1 MPTLPTTSPSL
12 AVLALLKTQ
21 PPLLDVRAP
30 VEYRQSKLLNS
41 FNAPILND
49 AEREQ
54 VGTTYRRDGH
64 DAAVLLGREL
74 VSGTIRTQR
83 IEQWQKYCLE
93 NTDAQ
98 IMCWRG
104 GLRSALAQQWL
115 AAQGVQRERVAGGF
129 KAVRHGSLHVLAN
142 PQKRWWLVS
151 GRTGSAKT
159 PLIQSLENGI
169 DLEGHANHRGS
180 AFGRRLTP
188 QPTPVTFECALASAY
203 LRLPGES
210 LVVEDE
216 SRTIGRIGLPRRGMS
231 KCCRPQSHLWRR
243 VLKSALSIFTKN
255 MSPKRLMTSGRWP
268 YAERPA
274 GAIRRSAD
282 AHQASTRRRAASRSH
297 PKVAAGVR
305 WENRSPGLDQLFTAG
320 VLRPD
325 VRLSAAAQDGSHSI
339 SRVSCGRGRLFTRQI
354 LAPASLGMP
363 DLFTDQ
369 EVLHQRRYLL

>member
-1 MPTLPTTSPSL
+1 MPTLPTTSPSP

-30 VEYRQSKLLNS
+30 VEFRQGKLPNS

-54 VGTTYRRDGH
+54 VGTTYKRDGH
-64 DAAVLLGREL
+64 DAAVLLGHEL
-74 VSGTIRTQR
+74 VSGATRTQR

-104 GLRSALAQQWL
+104 GQRSALAQQWL

-159 PLIQSLENGI
+159 PLIQSLHSGI

-216 SRTIGRIGLPRRGMS
+216 SRTIGRIGLPQVWHEQMLQAPIALVEASFEERVEHIHKEYVAEALDEHRDAGLMPTDLLGRYEEALVRIKRRLGG
-231 KCCRPQSHLWRR
+231 
-243 VLKSALSIFTKN
+243 A
-255 MSPKRLMTSGRWP
+255 RLADLTLRLQQ
-268 YAERPA
+268 AFA
-274 GAIRRSAD
+274 GKTDHRDWISYLLREYYDPMYDFQLQRKTARIQFRGCHAD
-282 AHQASTRRRAASRSH
+282 
-297 PKVAAGVR
+297 VAA
-305 WENRSPGLDQLFTAG
+305 F
-320 VLRPD
+320 LRAKP
-325 VRLSAAAQDGSHSI
+325 
-339 SRVSCGRGRLFTRQI
+339 
-354 LAPASLGMP
+354 
-363 DLFTDQ
+363 
-369 EVLHQRRYLL
+369 

>member
-1 MPTLPTTSPSL
+1 MPTLPTTSPSP

-30 VEYRQSKLLNS
+30 VEFRQGKLLNS

-49 AEREQ
+49 AERAQ

-64 DAAVLLGREL
+64 DAAVLLGHEL
-74 VSGTIRTQR
+74 VSGATRTQR

-104 GLRSALAQQWL
+104 GQRSALAQQWL

-159 PLIQSLENGI
+159 PLIQSLRSGI

-216 SRTIGRIGLPRRGMS
+216 SRTIGRIGLPQVWHEQMLQAPIALVEASFEERVEHIHKEYVAEALDEHRDAGLMPTDLLGRYEEALVRIKRRLGG
-231 KCCRPQSHLWRR
+231 
-243 VLKSALSIFTKN
+243 A
-255 MSPKRLMTSGRWP
+255 RLADLTLRLQQ
-268 YAERPA
+268 AFA
-274 GAIRRSAD
+274 GKTDHRDWISYLLREYYDPMYDFQLQRKTARIQFRGCHAD
-282 AHQASTRRRAASRSH
+282 
-297 PKVAAGVR
+297 VAA
-305 WENRSPGLDQLFTAG
+305 F
-320 VLRPD
+320 LRAKP
-325 VRLSAAAQDGSHSI
+325 
-339 SRVSCGRGRLFTRQI
+339 
-354 LAPASLGMP
+354 
-363 DLFTDQ
+363 
-369 EVLHQRRYLL
+369 

>member
-1 MPTLPTTSPSL
+1 MPTLPTTSPSP

-30 VEYRQSKLLNS
+30 VEFRQGKLPNS

-54 VGTTYRRDGH
+54 VGTTYKRDGH
-64 DAAVLLGREL
+64 DAAVLLGHEL
-74 VSGTIRTQR
+74 VSGATRTQR

-104 GLRSALAQQWL
+104 GQRSALAQQWL

-159 PLIQSLENGI
+159 PLIQSLQSGI

-216 SRTIGRIGLPRRGMS
+216 SRTIGRIGLPQVWHEQMLQAPIALVEASFEERVEHIHKEYVAEALDEHRDAGLMPTDLLGRYEEALVRIKRRLGG
-231 KCCRPQSHLWRR
+231 
-243 VLKSALSIFTKN
+243 A
-255 MSPKRLMTSGRWP
+255 RLADLTLRLQQ
-268 YAERPA
+268 AFA
-274 GAIRRSAD
+274 GKTDHRDWISYLLREYYDPMYDFQLQRKTARIQFRGCHAD
-282 AHQASTRRRAASRSH
+282 
-297 PKVAAGVR
+297 VAA
-305 WENRSPGLDQLFTAG
+305 F
-320 VLRPD
+320 LRAKP
-325 VRLSAAAQDGSHSI
+325 
-339 SRVSCGRGRLFTRQI
+339 
-354 LAPASLGMP
+354 
-363 DLFTDQ
+363 
-369 EVLHQRRYLL
+369 

>member
-1 MPTLPTTSPSL
+1 MPTLPTTSPSP

-30 VEYRQSKLLNS
+30 VEFRQGKLPNS

-54 VGTTYRRDGH
+54 VGTTYKRDGH
-64 DAAVLLGREL
+64 DAAVLLGHEL
-74 VSGTIRTQR
+74 VSGATRTQR

-104 GLRSALAQQWL
+104 GQRSALAQQWL
-115 AAQGVQRERVAGGF
+115 AAQGLQRERVAGGF

-159 PLIQSLENGI
+159 PLVQSLQSGI

-203 LRLPGES
+203 LRLPGEN

-216 SRTIGRIGLPRRGMS
+216 SRTIGRIGLPQVWHEQMLQAPIALVEASFEERVEHIHKEYVAEALDEHRDAGLMPTDLLGRYEEALVRIKRRLGG
-231 KCCRPQSHLWRR
+231 
-243 VLKSALSIFTKN
+243 A
-255 MSPKRLMTSGRWP
+255 RLADLTLRLQQ
-268 YAERPA
+268 AFA
-274 GAIRRSAD
+274 GKTDHRDWISYLLREYYDPMYDFQLQRKTARIQFRGCHAD
-282 AHQASTRRRAASRSH
+282 
-297 PKVAAGVR
+297 VAA
-305 WENRSPGLDQLFTAG
+305 F
-320 VLRPD
+320 LRAKP
-325 VRLSAAAQDGSHSI
+325 
-339 SRVSCGRGRLFTRQI
+339 
-354 LAPASLGMP
+354 
-363 DLFTDQ
+363 
-369 EVLHQRRYLL
+369 

>member
-1 MPTLPTTSPSL
+1 MPTLPTTSPSP

-30 VEYRQSKLLNS
+30 VEFRQGKLLNS

-54 VGTTYRRDGH
+54 VGTTYKRDGH
-64 DAAVLLGREL
+64 DAAVLLGHEL
-74 VSGTIRTQR
+74 VSGATRTQR

-104 GLRSALAQQWL
+104 GQRSALAQQWL

-159 PLIQSLENGI
+159 PLIQSLQSGI

-216 SRTIGRIGLPRRGMS
+216 SRTIGRIGLP
-231 KCCRPQSHLWRR
+231 Q
-243 VLKSALSIFTKN
+243 V
-255 MSPKRLMTSGRWP
+255 
-268 YAERPA
+268 
-274 GAIRRSAD
+274 
-282 AHQASTRRRAASRSH
+282 
-297 PKVAAGVR
+297 
-305 WENRSPGLDQLFTAG
+305 
-320 VLRPD
+320 
-325 VRLSAAAQDGSHSI
+325 
-339 SRVSCGRGRLFTRQI
+339 
-354 LAPASLGMP
+354 
-363 DLFTDQ
+363 
-369 EVLHQRRYLL
+369 

>member
-21 PPLLDVRAP
+21 PPLLDVRSP

-41 FNAPILND
+41 FNAPILKD

-54 VGTTYRRDGH
+54 VGTTYRRNGH

-203 LRLPGES
+203 LRLPGEN

-216 SRTIGRIGLPRRGMS
+216 SRTIGRLGLPTAWHEQMLQAPIALVEASFEERVEHIHKEYVAEALDEHRDAGLMPRDLLARYEEALVRIKRRLGG
-231 KCCRPQSHLWRR
+231 
-243 VLKSALSIFTKN
+243 A
-255 MSPKRLMTSGRWP
+255 RLADLTQRLQQAFAGKTDHRDWISYLLREYYDPMYDFQLERKTTRIRFRGRN
-268 YAERPA
+268 
-274 GAIRRSAD
+274 AD
-282 AHQASTRRRAASRSH
+282 
-297 PKVAAGVR
+297 VAA
-305 WENRSPGLDQLFTAG
+305 F
-320 VLRPD
+320 LR
-325 VRLSAAAQDGSHSI
+325 AQ
-339 SRVSCGRGRLFTRQI
+339 
-354 LAPASLGMP
+354 P
-363 DLFTDQ
+363 
-369 EVLHQRRYLL
+369 

>member
-1 MPTLPTTSPSL
+1 MPTLPTTSPSP

-30 VEYRQSKLLNS
+30 VEFRQGKLLNS
-41 FNAPILND
+41 FNSPILND
-49 AEREQ
+49 VEREQ

-64 DAAVLLGREL
+64 DAAVLLGHEL
-74 VSGTIRTQR
+74 VSGATRTQR

-104 GLRSALAQQWL
+104 GQRSALAQQWL

-159 PLIQSLENGI
+159 PLIQSLQSGI

-203 LRLPGES
+203 LRLPGEN

-216 SRTIGRIGLPRRGMS
+216 SRTIGRIGLPQVWHEQMLQAPIALVEASFEERVEHIHKEYVAEALDEHRDAGLMPTDLLGRYEEALVRIKRRLGGE
-231 KCCRPQSHLWRR
+231 
-243 VLKSALSIFTKN
+243 
-255 MSPKRLMTSGRWP
+255 RLADLTLRLQQ
-268 YAERPA
+268 AFA
-274 GAIRRSAD
+274 GKTDHRDWISYLLREYYDPMYDFQLQRKTARIQFRGCHAD
-282 AHQASTRRRAASRSH
+282 
-297 PKVAAGVR
+297 VAA
-305 WENRSPGLDQLFTAG
+305 F
-320 VLRPD
+320 LRAKP
-325 VRLSAAAQDGSHSI
+325 
-339 SRVSCGRGRLFTRQI
+339 
-354 LAPASLGMP
+354 
-363 DLFTDQ
+363 
-369 EVLHQRRYLL
+369 

>member
-1 MPTLPTTSPSL
+1 MPTLPTTSPSP

-30 VEYRQSKLLNS
+30 VEFRQGKLLNS

-49 AEREQ
+49 AERAQ

-64 DAAVLLGREL
+64 DAAVLLGHEL
-74 VSGTIRTQR
+74 VSGATRTQR

-104 GLRSALAQQWL
+104 GQRSALAQQWL

-159 PLIQSLENGI
+159 PLIQSLQSGI

-216 SRTIGRIGLPRRGMS
+216 SRTIGRIGLPQVWHEQMLQAPIALVEASFEERVEHIHKEYVAEALDEHRDAGLMPTDLLGRYEEALVRIKRRLGG
-231 KCCRPQSHLWRR
+231 
-243 VLKSALSIFTKN
+243 A
-255 MSPKRLMTSGRWP
+255 RLADLTLRLQQ
-268 YAERPA
+268 AFA
-274 GAIRRSAD
+274 GKTDHRDWISYLLREYYDPMYDFQLQRKTARIQFRGCHAD
-282 AHQASTRRRAASRSH
+282 
-297 PKVAAGVR
+297 VAA
-305 WENRSPGLDQLFTAG
+305 F
-320 VLRPD
+320 LRAKP
-325 VRLSAAAQDGSHSI
+325 
-339 SRVSCGRGRLFTRQI
+339 
-354 LAPASLGMP
+354 
-363 DLFTDQ
+363 
-369 EVLHQRRYLL
+369 

>member
-1 MPTLPTTSPSL
+1 M
-12 AVLALLKTQ
+12 
-21 PPLLDVRAP
+21 
-30 VEYRQSKLLNS
+30 EFRQGKLLNS
-41 FNAPILND
+41 FNSPILND

-64 DAAVLLGREL
+64 DAAVLLGRKL
-74 VSGTIRTQR
+74 VSGAIRTRR

-104 GLRSALAQQWL
+104 GLRSGLAQKWL
-115 AAQGVQRERVAGGF
+115 AARGVQRERVAGGF
-129 KAVRHGSLHVLAN
+129 KAVRHGSLHVLGN

-203 LRLPGES
+203 LRLPGEN

-216 SRTIGRIGLPRRGMS
+216 SRTIGRIGLPQVWHEQMLQAPIALVEASFEERVEHIHKEYVAEALDEYRDAGLTPTWGPSGLGFVPSSTHAPLLPTAMSTPVFGWGMQQQRTDYS
-231 KCCRPQSHLWRR
+231 
-243 VLKSALSIFTKN
+243 LS
-255 MSPKRLMTSGRWP
+255 
-268 YAERPA
+268 
-274 GAIRRSAD
+274 
-282 AHQASTRRRAASRSH
+282 
-297 PKVAAGVR
+297 
-305 WENRSPGLDQLFTAG
+305 
-320 VLRPD
+320 
-325 VRLSAAAQDGSHSI
+325 
-339 SRVSCGRGRLFTRQI
+339 
-354 LAPASLGMP
+354 
-363 DLFTDQ
+363 
-369 EVLHQRRYLL
+369 

>member
-1 MPTLPTTSPSL
+1 M
-12 AVLALLKTQ
+12 
-21 PPLLDVRAP
+21 RAP
-30 VEYRQSKLLNS
+30 VEFRQGKLPNS

-54 VGTTYRRDGH
+54 VGTTYKRDGH
-64 DAAVLLGREL
+64 DAAVLLGHEL
-74 VSGTIRTQR
+74 VSGATRTQR

-104 GLRSALAQQWL
+104 GQRSALAQQWL

-159 PLIQSLENGI
+159 PLVQSLQSGI

-203 LRLPGES
+203 LRLPGEN

-216 SRTIGRIGLPRRGMS
+216 SRTIGRIGLPQVWHEQMLQAPIALVEASFEERVEHIHKEYVAEALDEHRDAGLMPTDLLGRYEEALVRIKRRLGG
-231 KCCRPQSHLWRR
+231 
-243 VLKSALSIFTKN
+243 A
-255 MSPKRLMTSGRWP
+255 RLADLPLRLQQ
-268 YAERPA
+268 AFA
-274 GAIRRSAD
+274 GKTDHRDWISYLLREYYDPMYDFQLQRKTARIQFRGCHAD
-282 AHQASTRRRAASRSH
+282 
-297 PKVAAGVR
+297 VAA
-305 WENRSPGLDQLFTAG
+305 F
-320 VLRPD
+320 LRAKP
-325 VRLSAAAQDGSHSI
+325 
-339 SRVSCGRGRLFTRQI
+339 
-354 LAPASLGMP
+354 
-363 DLFTDQ
+363 
-369 EVLHQRRYLL
+369 

>member
-1 MPTLPTTSPSL
+1 MPTLPTTSPSP

-30 VEYRQSKLLNS
+30 VEFRQGKLPNS

-64 DAAVLLGREL
+64 DAAVLLGHEL
-74 VSGTIRTQR
+74 VSGATRTQR

-93 NTDAQ
+93 NTEAQ

-104 GLRSALAQQWL
+104 GQRSALAQQWL

-159 PLIQSLENGI
+159 PLIQSLHSGI

-203 LRLPGES
+203 LRLPGEN

-216 SRTIGRIGLPRRGMS
+216 SRTIGRIGLPQVWHEQMLQAPIALVEASFEERVEHIHKEYVAEALDEHRDAGLMPTDLLGRYEEALVRIKRRLGG
-231 KCCRPQSHLWRR
+231 
-243 VLKSALSIFTKN
+243 A
-255 MSPKRLMTSGRWP
+255 RLADLTLRLQQ
-268 YAERPA
+268 AFA
-274 GAIRRSAD
+274 GKTDHRDWISYLLREYYDPMYDFQLQRKTARIQFRGCHAD
-282 AHQASTRRRAASRSH
+282 
-297 PKVAAGVR
+297 VAA
-305 WENRSPGLDQLFTAG
+305 F
-320 VLRPD
+320 LRAKP
-325 VRLSAAAQDGSHSI
+325 
-339 SRVSCGRGRLFTRQI
+339 
-354 LAPASLGMP
+354 
-363 DLFTDQ
+363 
-369 EVLHQRRYLL
+369 